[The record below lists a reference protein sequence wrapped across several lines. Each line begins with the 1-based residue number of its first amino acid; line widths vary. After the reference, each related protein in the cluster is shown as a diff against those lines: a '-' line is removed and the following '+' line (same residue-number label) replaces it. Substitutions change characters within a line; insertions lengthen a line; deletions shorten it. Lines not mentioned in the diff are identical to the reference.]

1 MNRKAVMIGIAGLVL
16 AGSFT
21 PASAQVTDA
30 VRSDCRNKA
39 VRVLPALRAPEVEAY
54 IANCLADATATQGTK
69 RKKKKY

>member
-39 VRVLPALRAPEVEAY
+39 VRVLPSLRAPEVEAY

>member
-1 MNRKAVMIGIAGLVL
+1 MNRKAVVIGIAGLVL

>member
-1 MNRKAVMIGIAGLVL
+1 MNRKAVMIGIAGVLL

-21 PASAQVTDA
+21 PASAQVTDT

>member
-16 AGSFT
+16 AGSFS